1 METDRGLQSAEVR
14 EEKPLRPVKLSKD
27 WTNPLQ
33 WELDDSSSLLVWPG
47 FERFVRWFKDR
58 EDVENEQRVSGGD
71 LTLQDPQLRA
81 IRDAV
86 AELMPGFTKLRIQRS
101 PRPVMVVTK
110 AGTQLRLDQ
119 LSDGERNLIALTGE
133 LARRMAIAAPQS
145 ESPRELEG
153 VVLIDE
159 IEQHLH
165 PGLQREVLPRL
176 RRAFPNVQFIVTT
189 HSPQVLS
196 TAPRDAIVAVDN
208 FTAHRL
214 EQGAEG
220 RDSNAILGEVFH
232 VPRRPTR
239 QLEQVEAIRRL
250 IDEERL
256 DEARRQLDELSALVT
271 EQDDDVL
278 TLRMRLFVADAGQ
291 EVPPHAGDEAT
302 P

>member
-1 METDRGLQSAEVR
+1 MAT
-14 EEKPLRPVKLSKD
+14 
-27 WTNPLQ
+27 
-33 WELDDSSSLLVWPG
+33 LLVWPG
-47 FERFVRWFKDR
+47 FDRFMSWFKDR

-71 LTLQDPQLRA
+71 LTIQDPQLRA
-81 IRDAV
+81 IREAV

-145 ESPRELEG
+145 ESPRELES

-214 EQGAEG
+214 DQGAEG

-239 QLEQVEAIRRL
+239 QMEQVEAVRRL
-250 IDEERL
+250 IDEEQL
-256 DEARRQLDELSALVT
+256 DEARRQLDELAAIVS

-278 TLRMRLFVADAGQ
+278 ALRMRLFVADAGQ
-291 EVPPHAGDEAT
+291 EVPHAGDEAA